1 MKKRK
6 RQQELEDAKKF
17 AEETKA
23 ESKIDTTNANNAK
36 NNAKETPDYAVG
48 LSTLNP
54 PTPAP
59 PPAYAPP
66 TPAVAYAP
74 PTPTMQ
80 PVSVQPTPASTIVA
94 GLTTNT
100 ILIQQP
106 QLPTTPLPLSHATT
120 PALPTQP
127 LPVSSATTTTRI
139 TNIPIGLNQLQPLP
153 QSALPSSTLIARL
166 PTQPTPL
173 TPSGTTTAR
182 LVQLPTQPI
191 PPNRVAQITT
201 RQPAPPVS
209 LLTSNLQ
216 PGTRIIRTIQAPN
229 PMLATQQV
237 KNLMALIA
245 LISLDN
251 RQKGTTNQNQK
262 KCLKIIKIANISSK
276 PQLIKRKYYFVVTK
290 CS

>member
-1 MKKRK
+1 M
-6 RQQELEDAKKF
+6 LL
-17 AEETKA
+17 
-23 ESKIDTTNANNAK
+23 IDFKDVLRFGALPAQ
-36 NNAKETPDYAVG
+36 PDPARAAPIA
-48 LSTLNP
+48 P
-54 PTPAP
+54 PTHPPPAP

-237 KNLMALIA
+237 RNLMALIS

-262 KCLKIIKIANISSK
+262 NVLKLSK
-276 PQLIKRKYYFVVTK
+276 LQI
-290 CS
+290 

>member
-6 RQQELEDAKKF
+6 RQQEIEDAKKF

-23 ESKIDTTNANNAK
+23 ENKIDTTNANNAK

-66 TPAVAYAP
+66 TPAYAP
-74 PTPTMQ
+74 PTPSMQ
-80 PVSVQPTPASTIVA
+80 PVSVQPTPASTSIVA
-94 GLTTNT
+94 GLPQTTNT

-127 LPVSSATTTTRI
+127 LPVSSAPTTTARI

-237 KNLMALIA
+237 RNLQIIHAKPETPRRI
-245 LISLDN
+245 LISLHLAV
-251 RQKGTTNQNQK
+251 TN
-262 KCLKIIKIANISSK
+262 IIFDDEI
-276 PQLIKRKYYFVVTK
+276 YYLM
-290 CS
+290 

>member
-1 MKKRK
+1 
-6 RQQELEDAKKF
+6 
-17 AEETKA
+17 
-23 ESKIDTTNANNAK
+23 
-36 NNAKETPDYAVG
+36 
-48 LSTLNP
+48 
-54 PTPAP
+54 
-59 PPAYAPP
+59 
-66 TPAVAYAP
+66 
-74 PTPTMQ
+74 MQ

-106 QLPTTPLPLSHATT
+106 QLP
-120 PALPTQP
+120 
-127 LPVSSATTTTRI
+127 TTTRI

-237 KNLMALIA
+237 QQQQQQQPPQQPA
-245 LISLDN
+245 
-251 RQKGTTNQNQK
+251 QQNPGQP
-262 KCLKIIKIANISSK
+262 AQQQ
-276 PQLIKRKYYFVVTK
+276 PGRK
-290 CS
+290 